1 MIRFQGIQ
9 MSPAFEREAANLFHR
24 KQVQVDTD
32 GENFNKITNVSNI
45 KKFIEETKAET
56 V

>member
-1 MIRFQGIQ
+1 MTEKYGVRQAPTLI
-9 MSPAFEREAANLFHR
+9 
-24 KQVQVDTD
+24 VTD